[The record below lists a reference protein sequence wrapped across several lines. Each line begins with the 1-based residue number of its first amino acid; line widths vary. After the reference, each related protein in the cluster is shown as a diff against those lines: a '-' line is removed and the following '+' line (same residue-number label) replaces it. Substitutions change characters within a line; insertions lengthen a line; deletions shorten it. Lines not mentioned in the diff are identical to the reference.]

1 MENLTQFVTVQ
12 GAPLYY
18 EVRGDGPPLLLI
30 HAGVADSRMWDP
42 QWETLSAEYRLIRFD
57 MRGWGRSTPPDAPFA
72 HHEDAR
78 LLLDHL
84 DIESAHVAG
93 VSFGGRVAI
102 DFALAYPERVR
113 TLILGAPG
121 VGGMEPAP
129 EVQAFGDREE
139 AYLESGDLA
148 AATQLNIDFWVI
160 GPVRL
165 AYEVDAAVRQSVYE
179 MQNAAFQVPL
189 PPNFAPVGLQ
199 PPAADRLSEIR
210 VPTLVLAG
218 DADQPSAI
226 ETARRVAAEIPH
238 AQLVVR
244 PNVGHMVTM
253 ERPREAEAH
262 ISTFLTLNSAAAG

>member
-1 MENLTQFVTVQ
+1 METAIGFVTVQ

-18 EVRGDGPPLLLI
+18 ETRGDGLPLLLI

-57 MRGWGRSTPPDAPFA
+57 MRGWGRSTPPDAPFS
-72 HHEDAR
+72 HHDDVR

-84 DIESAHVAG
+84 GIESAHVAG
-93 VSFGGRVAI
+93 VSFGARVAI
-102 DFALAYPERVR
+102 DFALAYPQRVR
-113 TLILGAPG
+113 SLILGAPN

-129 EVQAFGDREE
+129 EVQAFSEKED
-139 AYLESGDLA
+139 AYLAAGDLA

-179 MQNAAFQVPL
+179 MQQAAFAIAL
-189 PPNFAPVGLQ
+189 PPNFAPHGLQ
-199 PPAADRLSEIR
+199 PPAAGRLSEIR

-218 DADQPSAI
+218 DTDQPSVI
-226 ETARRVAAEIPH
+226 EAARRLAADLPR
-238 AQLVVR
+238 AQLVIR

-253 ERPREAEAH
+253 ERPHEADAH
-262 ISTFLTLNSAAAG
+262 ISTFLTLYSTASE